1 MFDVPRSLCRFRT
14 ARVSICNRAGPPR
27 EQAMNIQQGY
37 ALRSRPDTN
46 QALRWW
52 TALTQTTFFSV
63 ILLSDVLVIV
73 AMACL
78 TGVAYHLAVYR
89 ETGDVISFL
98 EIGALSA
105 TIFVIPNL
113 FRGEYVLANF
123 FSFKPHVRRS
133 IQLWNVTIISLLVIA
148 FLAQISVIYSRGWTI
163 LFYGTTI
170 CALLALRYCF
180 VQATVLGSQAGLIT
194 AQRIFLVGTGKHI
207 EGFIARYRPW
217 TLGVNVVGCQFLKPV
232 EPGAPT
238 EFHHQTLAQD
248 LEEALGSARSVEPDA
263 IFLLIPWSATDTI
276 NRCAAAFLSLPA
288 EIHLGPEQV
297 LDRFDNVQLSR
308 LGPMTSLQ
316 LTRLPLSGLERLEK
330 RAIDLLLAGAS
341 LVLLTPL
348 LVAVAILI
356 KLDSPGPVFFMQ
368 RRYGFNQKP
377 FRTIKFRTMC
387 TLDDGAVVPQ
397 ARRNDPRI
405 TRIGA
410 WLRRWNID
418 EIPQLFNV
426 LMGDM
431 SLVGPRPHAL
441 SHNRDYEQRI
451 SFYARR
457 HNVKP
462 GITGWA
468 QIHGLR
474 GETDT
479 DEKMKQRVEY
489 DLFYIDNWSPG
500 LDVQILFR
508 TVFSARSY
516 RNAY

>member
-1 MFDVPRSLCRFRT
+1 
-14 ARVSICNRAGPPR
+14 
-27 EQAMNIQQGY
+27 MNIQQSY
-37 ALRSRPDTN
+37 ALRSRPETN

-52 TALTQTTFFSV
+52 TALTQTAFFAV

-78 TGVAYHLAVYR
+78 TGVAYHLVVYR
-89 ETGDVISFL
+89 EPGDILSFL
-98 EIGALSA
+98 EVGALAA

-123 FSFKPHVRRS
+123 FSFKPHLRRS
-133 IQLWNVTIISLLVIA
+133 IQLWNVTIICLLVLA
-148 FLAQISVIYSRGWTI
+148 FLAQISVIYSRGWII

-170 CALLALRYCF
+170 CMLLALRYGL
-180 VQATVLGSQAGLIT
+180 VQATVLGIRAGLIST
-194 AQRIFLVGTGKHI
+194 QRIFLIGAGKHI
-207 EGFIARYRPW
+207 EGFVARYRPW
-217 TLGVNVVGCQFLKPV
+217 TLGVNVVGCQFLAPA
-232 EPGAPT
+232 EPGSPP
-238 EFHHQTLAQD
+238 EMRHQTLEQD
-248 LEEALGSARSVEPDA
+248 LEEALRSARSVEPDA
-263 IFLLIPWSATDTI
+263 IFLLVPWSATDTI
-276 NRCAAAFLSLPA
+276 NRCAAAFLALPV

-297 LDRFDNVQLSR
+297 LDRFENVQLSK

-316 LTRLPLSGLERLEK
+316 LTRVPLSRLERLKK
-330 RAIDLLLAGAS
+330 RAFDLLFAGAA
-341 LVLLTPL
+341 LILLTPL
-348 LVAVAILI
+348 LIAVAILI

-368 RRYGFNQKP
+368 RRYGFNQTP
-377 FRTIKFRTMC
+377 FRIIKFRTMH
-387 TLDDGAVVPQ
+387 TLDDGAVIPQ
-397 ARRNDPRI
+397 ARRNDPRV

-426 LMGDM
+426 LVGDM

-451 SFYARR
+451 SLYARR

-479 DEKMKQRVEY
+479 DEKMKMRVEY

-500 LDVQILFR
+500 LDLQILFR
-508 TVFSARSY
+508 TVLSAHSY

>member
-1 MFDVPRSLCRFRT
+1 
-14 ARVSICNRAGPPR
+14 
-27 EQAMNIQQGY
+27 MNIQQSY
-37 ALRSRPDTN
+37 ALRSSPDTN

-52 TALTQTTFFSV
+52 TALTRTAFFSV
-63 ILLSDVLVIV
+63 ILVSDVLVIV

-89 ETGDVISFL
+89 EAGDVISFL
-98 EIGALSA
+98 EVGALAA

-113 FRGEYVLANF
+113 FRREYVLANF
-123 FSFKPHVRRS
+123 FSFKPHLRRS
-133 IQLWNVTIISLLVIA
+133 IQLWNVTIICLLVLA
-148 FLAQISVIYSRGWTI
+148 FLAQISVIYSRGWII

-170 CALLALRYCF
+170 CMLLALRYGF
-180 VQATVLGSQAGLIT
+180 VQATVLGSQAGLIS

-207 EGFIARYRPW
+207 EDFIARYQPW
-217 TLGVNVVGCQFLKPV
+217 TLGVSVVGCQFLTPA
-232 EPGAPT
+232 EPGAPP
-238 EFHHQTLAQD
+238 EVRHQTLAQD

-263 IFLLIPWSATDTI
+263 IFLLMPWSATDII
-276 NRCAAAFLSLPA
+276 NRCAAAFLALPA

-297 LDRFDNVQLSR
+297 LDRFENVQLSK
-308 LGPMTSLQ
+308 LGPMASLQ
-316 LTRLPLSGLERLEK
+316 LTRVPLSRFERLKK
-330 RAIDLLLAGAS
+330 RTFDLLFAGAG
-341 LVLLTPL
+341 LILLTPL
-348 LVAVAILI
+348 FIAVAILI
-356 KLDSPGPVFFMQ
+356 KLDGPGPVFFMQ

-377 FRTIKFRTMC
+377 FRIIKFRTMR

-397 ARRNDPRI
+397 ARRNDPRV
-405 TRIGA
+405 TRIGC

-426 LMGDM
+426 LVGDM

-451 SFYARR
+451 SLYARR

-479 DEKMKQRVEY
+479 DEKMKMRVEY

-500 LDVQILFR
+500 LDLQILFR
-508 TVFSARSY
+508 TLLSAHSY